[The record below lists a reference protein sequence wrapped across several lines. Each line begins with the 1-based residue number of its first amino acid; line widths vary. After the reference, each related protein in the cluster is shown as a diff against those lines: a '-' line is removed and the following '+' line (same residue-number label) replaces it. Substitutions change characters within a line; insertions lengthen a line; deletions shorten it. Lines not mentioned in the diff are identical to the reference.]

1 MVERAPLLAI
11 ALVLFLLWPVL
22 SAASSLHITADRFAM
37 MPLWSPAILALRK
50 LQDASFPTGILSLG
64 GSVD

>member
-1 MVERAPLLAI
+1 M
-11 ALVLFLLWPVL
+11 LFLLWPVL